1 MCNRINQSI
10 TPGQLQ
16 EFFDVVRAPEFAPR
30 YQVNPTDPTLFL
42 VDGDEGREGRL
53 GRWGFSARWSPSEV
67 VFNARAE
74 EIFETKMWKTVI
86 LQRRCLVPVASYY
99 EYQDLGRRRK
109 QRWHIGLQS
118 QEPIG
123 LAGVFNEQGEVS
135 VLTIEPNAEQSRIH
149 DRMPVILPPE
159 EWPGYL
165 DPANRTI
172 GVLKPF
178 LRTAPDGTLT
188 LQPVRTANRD
198 WPPDSVKWIEPCE
211 PPVIERQRSFFDTE
225 E

>member
-16 EFFDVVRAPEFAPR
+16 EFFDVVRAPVFAPR
-30 YQVNPTDPTLFL
+30 YQVNPTDPILFL
-42 VDGDEGREGRL
+42 VDGVEGREGRI

-74 EIFETKMWKTVI
+74 EIFKTSMWKTVI
-86 LQRRCLVPVASYY
+86 LQQRCLVPVASYY

-135 VLTIEPNAEQSRIH
+135 VLTTAPNAEQ
-149 DRMPVILPPE
+149 
-159 EWPGYL
+159 
-165 DPANRTI
+165 
-172 GVLKPF
+172 
-178 LRTAPDGTLT
+178 
-188 LQPVRTANRD
+188 
-198 WPPDSVKWIEPCE
+198 
-211 PPVIERQRSFFDTE
+211 
-225 E
+225 